1 MEASAARLADILRGA
16 PHAAAALRLL
26 DDAGLPDAWLV
37 AGAIY
42 GAVWN
47 RLTGRPPDHGLADV
61 DLIYFD
67 AADTSWE
74 AEDRAIRA
82 LAPLAAAA
90 GLPVELR
97 NQARVHLWFPQRFGC
112 AYPRLGSATESLR
125 FYLFRAQAVAARPAP
140 DGGVEIAA
148 PFGLD
153 DLFAL
158 RMAPNRA
165 LPVRADHAA
174 KAARIRFLWPE
185 VEILPW

>member
-1 MEASAARLADILRGA
+1 MEASAARLSAILRGT
-16 PHAAAALRLL
+16 PHALAALSLL
-26 DDAGLPDAWLV
+26 ERADLPDAWLV

-47 RLTGRPPDHGLADV
+47 RLTGRRPDHGLSDV

-67 AADTSWE
+67 ADMSWE

-97 NQARVHLWFPQRFGC
+97 NQARVHLWFPQRFGH
-112 AYPRLGSATESLR
+112 AYPALGSATESLR

-140 DGGVEIAA
+140 GGGIEIAA

-165 LPVRADHAA
+165 LPARADHAA
-174 KAARIRFLWPE
+174 KAARIRELWPE

>member
-1 MEASAARLADILRGA
+1 MAAQAARLAAILRET

-26 DDAGLPDAWLV
+26 EASALPDAWLV
-37 AGAIY
+37 AGAVY

-47 RLTGRPPDHGLADV
+47 RLTGRAPDHGLADV

-67 AADTSWE
+67 GADLSWE

-90 GLPVELR
+90 GLPAELR
-97 NQARVHLWFPQRFGC
+97 NQARVHLWFPQRFGA
-112 AYPRLGSATESLR
+112 AYPRLSCAADSLR
-125 FYLFRAQAVAARPAP
+125 FYLFTAQAVAARPAP
-140 DGGVEIAA
+140 GGGVEIAA

-174 KAARIRFLWPE
+174 KAARIRALWPE
-185 VEILPW
+185 VEVLPW